1 MRETESSIEKR
12 NTHKNHLSKDE
23 NLHISFLCC
32 IFALEMTNQSLYDI
46 ILPLAIADVYTYNI
60 PEALL
65 PIAYRQSP
73 IIGCRVLVPLG
84 KKSIIGIIYRQ
95 HEGEL
100 PANVKVRDVLQII
113 DDTPIVTTE
122 QLKLWEWLSS
132 YYMCTLGE
140 VMAAALPSEII
151 DDNYSAATTQ
161 YIQLSP
167 AFLAKEAQ
175 EQLLGEL
182 KRAKKQEQLV
192 RDFLRLAQNY
202 QVERRALLD
211 QSGVSGA
218 ILRTLI
224 DKGIFLEEERP
235 ISRLRQ
241 YNGETQQPHP
251 LDSQQTKAIKEIRE
265 SWQEKNVTLLHGV
278 TSSGKTEVYIHLI
291 EEVLQQGKQVL
302 YLVPEIALTTQLTD
316 RLQAVFGDKLVV
328 YHSKFSNAERVEIY
342 NQVQCSST
350 EVQHSSK
357 LSSEEKTILN
367 YIEREALNHAE
378 QVETPKTRGRLIL
391 GARSAIFLPFSN
403 LGLIIVDEEHEPSYK
418 QQDPAPRYHARS
430 AAIMMAHWYGAKVL
444 LGTATPSIES
454 YYNALTG
461 KYGLVEMTERFQ
473 GLQLPQITLIDLQR
487 QYHRK
492 EMYGHFSDPL
502 VDRIR
507 EELAKGKQVIL
518 FQNRRGY
525 APFLQCPSCGE
536 VPKCPNCDVSMTY
549 HKANRTLVCH
559 CCGHSSSAQ
568 NHCPKC
574 KTEYRTQGFGT
585 ERLEEEIQGL
595 FPEARVLR
603 MDLDSTRKKDAYQTI
618 IDRFAKHEVDILI
631 GTQMVTKGLHFND
644 VSLVAVL
651 QADSLLNQP
660 DFRSYEHAFQM
671 LEQVSGR
678 AGRTGSQGEVMIQT
692 FNTKNPVF
700 EFLKT
705 HNYKGLYHQQIA
717 ERELFKYPPY
727 QRLIMLTLRHRDL
740 GRLEAAATL
749 LQQSLQQSFGE
760 RVSGVI
766 IPSVTK
772 VNNQWVRQIRLRVE
786 TTANIT
792 RAKALVKEHIAIV
805 QQHEK
810 CKGTII
816 LPDVDPM

>member
-1 MRETESSIEKR
+1 M
-12 NTHKNHLSKDE
+12 
-23 NLHISFLCC
+23 
-32 IFALEMTNQSLYDI
+32 LYDI
-46 ILPLAIADVYTYNI
+46 ILPLAISDVYTYNI
-60 PEALL
+60 PETIQY
-65 PIAYRQSP
+65 PQ
-73 IIGCRVLVPLG
+73 IGSRVLVPIG
-84 KKSIIGIIYRQ
+84 RKSIIGIIYRS

-100 PANVKVRDVLQII
+100 APNIKVRDII
-113 DDTPIVTTE
+113 QVIDEQPIVTSK
-122 QLKLWEWLSS
+122 QLQLWDWLAQ

-161 YIQLSP
+161 FIQLSP
-167 AFLAKEAQ
+167 AYLTPEAQ
-175 EQLLGEL
+175 EQLFKDLQ
-182 KRAKKQEQLV
+182 RAKKQEQLV

-202 QVERRALLD
+202 QVERRVLLE

-218 ILRTLI
+218 ILRILI
-224 DKGIFLEEERP
+224 DKGIFLEEQRL
-235 ISRLRQ
+235 ISRLQQ
-241 YNGETQQPHP
+241 YTGETQSPHT
-251 LDSQQTKAIKEIRE
+251 LDQQQSKALTAIQQT
-265 SWQEKNVTLLHGV
+265 WEKTPVTLLHGV

-291 EEVLQQGKQVL
+291 DQVLKQGKQVL

-316 RLQAVFGDKLVV
+316 RLRAVFGDQLVV
-328 YHSKFSNAERVEIY
+328 YHSRFSNAERVEIY
-342 NQVQCSST
+342 HACHGTQDIGRAEPYGTGDALWDGQRP
-350 EVQHSSK
+350 
-357 LSSEEKTILN
+357 IGG
-367 YIEREALNHAE
+367 EAKGK
-378 QVETPKTRGRLIL
+378 VIL
-391 GARSAIFLPFSN
+391 GARSAIFLPFKD

-461 KYGLVEMTERFQ
+461 KYGLVEMKERFQ
-473 GLQLPQITLIDLQR
+473 GLQLPQITMIDLQR

-492 EMYGHFSDPL
+492 EMYGHFADPL
-502 VDRIR
+502 VDKIR
-507 EELAKGKQVIL
+507 EELSKDKQVIL

-525 APFLQCPSCGE
+525 APVLQCTKCGE
-536 VPKCPNCDVSMTY
+536 APKCPNCDVTMTY
-549 HKANRTLVCH
+549 HKATNSLVCH
-559 CCGHSSSAQ
+559 YCGHSTRIP
-568 NHCPKC
+568 NTCPKC
-574 KTEYRTQGFGT
+574 GSEMRTQGFGT
-585 ERLEEEIQGL
+585 ERLEEEIKGL
-595 FPEARVLR
+595 FPDARVAR
-603 MDLDSTRKKDAYQTI
+603 MDLDSTRKKDSYQQI
-618 IDRFAKHEVDILI
+618 IDDFAAHRVDILI

-651 QADSLLNQP
+651 QADSLLNTP
-660 DFRSYEHAFQM
+660 DFRSYEQAFQM

-692 FNTKNPVF
+692 FNPKNPVF
-700 EFLKT
+700 EFLKA
-705 HNYKGLYHQQIA
+705 HDYEGLYSQQIA

-740 GRLEAAATL
+740 SRLEAAASL
-749 LQQSLQQSFGE
+749 LQQRLQQSFGE

-772 VNNQWVRQIRLRVE
+772 ISNQWVRQIRLRIE
-786 TTANIT
+786 TTANIAQ
-792 RAKALVKEHIAIV
+792 AKALLKEHIRWV

>member
-1 MRETESSIEKR
+1 M
-12 NTHKNHLSKDE
+12 L
-23 NLHISFLCC
+23 F
-32 IFALEMTNQSLYDI
+32 DI
-46 ILPLAIADVYTYNI
+46 ILPLAIADVYTYRVVDAR
-60 PEALL
+60 EASYGTAA
-65 PIAYRQSP
+65 PIGNGTAQAP
-73 IIGCRVLVPLG
+73 IGCRVLVPLG
-84 KKSIIGIIYRQ
+84 KKSIIGIIYRK

-100 PANVKVRDVLQII
+100 PESVKVRDILQIV
-113 DDTPIVTTE
+113 DDTPIVTAE

-161 YIQLSP
+161 YIQLAP
-167 AFLAKEAQ
+167 AYLAKEAQ
-175 EQLLGEL
+175 EQLLGAFQ
-182 KRAKKQEQLV
+182 RAKKQEQLV

-202 QVERRALLD
+202 QVERRVLLE

-224 DKGIFLEEERP
+224 DKGIFLEEEHP

-241 YNGETQQPHP
+241 YRGETQLPHN
-251 LDSQQTKAIKEIRE
+251 LDNQQSRAIAEIRK

-342 NQVQCSST
+342 HACHGTPDVGRAKAYGVMGKGEWTPSGLMDASLMGKGD
-350 EVQHSSK
+350 EAMR
-357 LSSEEKTILN
+357 
-367 YIEREALNHAE
+367 REAR
-378 QVETPKTRGRLIL
+378 VIL
-391 GARSAIFLPFSN
+391 GARSAIFLPFSE

-430 AAIMMAHWYGAKVL
+430 AAIMMASWYGAKVL

-454 YYNALTG
+454 YHNALSG

-473 GLQLPQITLIDLQR
+473 GLQLPHITLIDLQR

-492 EMYGHFSDPL
+492 EMYGHFADPL

-549 HKANRTLVCH
+549 HKANHTLVCH
-559 CCGHSSSAQ
+559 CCGHSTTAP

-574 KTEYRTQGFGT
+574 NTEYRTQGFGT
-585 ERLEEEIQGL
+585 ERLEEEIHGL
-595 FPEARVLR
+595 FPAARVLR

-618 IDRFAKHEVDILI
+618 IDQFAKHEVDILI

-660 DFRSYEHAFQM
+660 NFRSYEQAFQM

-692 FNTKNPVF
+692 FDPKNSLYQHLI
-700 EFLKT
+700 E
-705 HNYKGLYHQQIA
+705 HDYQGLYAEQIA
-717 ERELFKYPPY
+717 DRKAFGFPPY
-727 QRLIMLTLRHRDL
+727 HRMIMLTLKHRDMQ
-740 GRLEAAATL
+740 RLTTASDM
-749 LQQSLQQSFGE
+749 LQQRLQQVFGA
-760 RVSGVI
+760 RISGVI
-766 IPSVTK
+766 MPSIARTQ
-772 VNNQWVRQIRLRVE
+772 NMHVRQIRLTIE
-786 TTANIT
+786 ANANIA
-792 RAKALVKEHIAIV
+792 RAKEMVREQIKLVL
-805 QQHEK
+805 QHAT

-816 LPDVDPM
+816 QPDVDPM

>member
-1 MRETESSIEKR
+1 MGNE
-12 NTHKNHLSKDE
+12 
-23 NLHISFLCC
+23 
-32 IFALEMTNQSLYDI
+32 SLYDI
-46 ILPLAIADVYTYNI
+46 ILPLAIADVYTYRTPSI
-60 PEALL
+60 PLQGG
-65 PIAYRQSP
+65 RDV
-73 IIGCRVLVPLG
+73 IGCRVLVPLG
-84 KKSIIGIIYRQ
+84 KKSIIGIIYRK

-100 PANVKVRDVLQII
+100 PASVKVRDVLQIV
-113 DDTPIVTTE
+113 DETPIVTAE

-167 AFLAKEAQ
+167 AYLAKEAQ

-202 QVERRALLD
+202 QVERRVLLE
-211 QSGVSGA
+211 QSGMSGA

-241 YNGETQQPHP
+241 YIGETQMPHA
-251 LDSQQTKAIKEIRE
+251 LDSQQSRAIAEIRE
-265 SWQEKNVTLLHGV
+265 SWREKTVTLLHGV

-316 RLQAVFGDKLVV
+316 RLQAVFGDRLVV

-342 NQVQCSST
+342 NNIRTKNQEPRT
-350 EVQHSSK
+350 
-357 LSSEEKTILN
+357 KTGK
-367 YIEREALNHAE
+367 
-378 QVETPKTRGRLIL
+378 VIL
-391 GARSAIFLPFSN
+391 GARSAIFLPFNN

-430 AAIMMAHWYGAKVL
+430 AAIMMAQWYGAKVL

-454 YYNALTG
+454 YHNALSG

-473 GLQLPQITLIDLQR
+473 GLQLPQITMIDLQR

-492 EMYGHFSDPL
+492 EMYGHFADPL

-549 HKANRTLVCH
+549 HKANRTLICH
-559 CCGHSSSAQ
+559 CCGHSTSAP

-574 KTEYRTQGFGT
+574 KIEYRTQGFGT

-660 DFRSYEHAFQM
+660 DFRSYEQAFQM

-692 FNTKNPVF
+692 FDPKNS
-700 EFLKT
+700 LYQ
-705 HNYKGLYHQQIA
+705 HLIQHDYQGLYAEQIA
-717 ERELFKYPPY
+717 ERKAFGFPPY
-727 QRLIMLTLRHRDL
+727 HRMIMLTLKHRDM
-740 GRLEAAATL
+740 GRLEAASGL
-749 LQQSLQQSFGE
+749 LQQRLQQAFGT

-766 IPSVTK
+766 LPSIARTQ
-772 VNNQWVRQIRLRVE
+772 NMYVRQIRLTIEV
-786 TTANIT
+786 TANIA
-792 RAKALVKEHIAIV
+792 RAKEVVREQSRWV
-805 QQHEK
+805 QQQTQ
-810 CKGTII
+810 CKGVVI

>member
-1 MRETESSIEKR
+1 
-12 NTHKNHLSKDE
+12 
-23 NLHISFLCC
+23 
-32 IFALEMTNQSLYDI
+32 MTNQSLYDI

-60 PEALL
+60 PDTLL
-65 PIAYRQSP
+65 PIANCQSP
-73 IIGCRVLVPLG
+73 ITGRRVLVPLG
-84 KKSIIGIIYRQ
+84 KKSVIGIIYRR

-100 PANVKVRDVLQII
+100 APNIKVRDII
-113 DDTPIVTTE
+113 QVIDEQPIVTSK
-122 QLKLWEWLSS
+122 QFQLWEWLAQ

-167 AFLAKEAQ
+167 AYLAPEAQ
-175 EQLLGEL
+175 EQLFKEL
-182 KRAKKQEQLV
+182 QRAKKQEQLV

-202 QVERRALLD
+202 QVERRVLLE

-224 DKGIFLEEERP
+224 DKGVFLEEQRP
-235 ISRLRQ
+235 ISRLQQ
-241 YNGETQQPHP
+241 YTGEVQSPHTLDQQQSKA
-251 LDSQQTKAIKEIRE
+251 LTSIQQAWETTP
-265 SWQEKNVTLLHGV
+265 VTLLHGV

-291 EEVLQQGKQVL
+291 DQVLKQGKQVL

-316 RLQAVFGDKLVV
+316 RLRAVFGDQLVV
-328 YHSKFSNAERVEIY
+328 YHSRFSNAERVEIY
-342 NQVQCSST
+342 NQVKGDVAMRRRGE
-350 EVQHSSK
+350 EVK
-357 LSSEEKTILN
+357 GK
-367 YIEREALNHAE
+367 
-378 QVETPKTRGRLIL
+378 VIL
-391 GARSAIFLPFSN
+391 GARSAIFLPFN
-403 LGLIIVDEEHEPSYK
+403 DLGLIIVDEEHEPSYK

-461 KYGLVEMTERFQ
+461 KYGLVEMKERFQ
-473 GLQLPQITLIDLQR
+473 GLQLPQITMIDLQR

-492 EMYGHFSDPL
+492 EMYGHFADPL

-525 APFLQCPSCGE
+525 APVLQCTKCGE
-536 VPKCPNCDVSMTY
+536 APKCPNCDVTMTY
-549 HKANRTLVCH
+549 HKATNSLICH
-559 CCGHSSSAQ
+559 YCGHSTRIPSK
-568 NHCPKC
+568 CPKC
-574 KTEYRTQGFGT
+574 GGEMRTQGFGT
-585 ERLEEEIQGL
+585 ERLEEEIKGL
-595 FPEARVLR
+595 FPEARVAR
-603 MDLDSTRKKDAYQTI
+603 MDLDSTRKKDSYQQI
-618 IDRFAKHEVDILI
+618 IDDFAAHRVDILI

-651 QADSLLNQP
+651 QADSLLNMP
-660 DFRSYEHAFQM
+660 DFRSYEQAFQM

-692 FNTKNPVF
+692 FNPKNPVF
-700 EFLKT
+700 EYLKA
-705 HNYKGLYHQQIA
+705 HNYEGLYHQQIA

-740 GRLEAAATL
+740 ERLEAAATL
-749 LQQSLQQSFGE
+749 LQQRLQQSFGE

-772 VNNQWVRQIRLRVE
+772 ISNQWVRHIRLRVE
-786 TTANIT
+786 TTANIA
-792 RAKALVKEHIAIV
+792 RAKALLKEHIIFV
-805 QQHEK
+805 QQQEK

>member
-1 MRETESSIEKR
+1 
-12 NTHKNHLSKDE
+12 
-23 NLHISFLCC
+23 
-32 IFALEMTNQSLYDI
+32 MTNQSLYDI

-65 PIAYRQSP
+65 PIANSQSP
-73 IIGCRVLVPLG
+73 ITGCRVLVPLG
-84 KKSIIGIIYRQ
+84 KKSIIGIIYRK
-95 HEGEL
+95 HKGEL
-100 PANVKVRDVLQII
+100 PANVKVRDVLQIV
-113 DDTPIVTTE
+113 DDTPIVTAE

-167 AFLAKEAQ
+167 AYLAKEAQ

-202 QVERRALLD
+202 QVERRVLLE
-211 QSGVSGA
+211 QTGVSGA

-241 YNGETQQPHP
+241 YNGEIQQPHP
-251 LDSQQTKAIKEIRE
+251 LDSQQSRAIAEIQE
-265 SWQEKNVTLLHGV
+265 SWREKNVTLLHGV

-342 NQVQCSST
+342 N
-350 EVQHSSK
+350 EVK
-357 LSSEEKTILN
+357 GER
-367 YIEREALNHAE
+367 REA
-378 QVETPKTRGRLIL
+378 KGRVIL
-391 GARSAIFLPFSN
+391 GARSAIFLPFNN

-430 AAIMMAHWYGAKVL
+430 AAIMMAQWYSAKVL

-454 YYNALTG
+454 YHNALSG

-473 GLQLPQITLIDLQR
+473 GLQLPHITLIDLQR

-492 EMYGHFSDPL
+492 EMYGHFADPL
-502 VDRIR
+502 VYRIR

-559 CCGHSSSAQ
+559 CCGHSTSAP

-603 MDLDSTRKKDAYQTI
+603 MDLDSTRKKDAYQAI

-692 FNTKNPVF
+692 FDPKNS
-700 EFLKT
+700 LYQ
-705 HNYKGLYHQQIA
+705 HLIQHDYQGLYAEQIA
-717 ERELFKYPPY
+717 ERKAFGFPPY
-727 QRLIMLTLRHRDL
+727 HRMIMLTLKHRDMQ
-740 GRLEAAATL
+740 RLTASSDM
-749 LQQSLQQSFGE
+749 LQQRLQQAFGS
-760 RVSGVI
+760 RVSDVI
-766 IPSVTK
+766 LPSIARTQ
-772 VNNQWVRQIRLRVE
+772 NMYVRQIRLTIE
-786 TTANIT
+786 ATANIA
-792 RAKALVKEHIAIV
+792 RAKEMVREQIRWV
-805 QQHEK
+805 QEQTQ
-810 CKGTII
+810 CKGVIV

>member
-1 MRETESSIEKR
+1 M
-12 NTHKNHLSKDE
+12 
-23 NLHISFLCC
+23 HISFLFCT
-32 IFALEMTNQSLYDI
+32 FAFEMTNQSLYDI

-60 PEALL
+60 PDVLL
-65 PIAYRQSP
+65 PIANRQSP
-73 IIGCRVLVPLG
+73 TTGCRVLVPLG

-100 PANVKVRDVLQII
+100 PASVKVRDALQII
-113 DDTPIVTTE
+113 DETPIITAE

-167 AFLAKEAQ
+167 AYLAKEAQ
-175 EQLLGEL
+175 EQLFGEL

-192 RDFLRLAQNY
+192 RVFLRLAQNY
-202 QVERRALLD
+202 QVERRLLLE
-211 QSGVSGA
+211 QTGVSGA

-224 DKGIFLEEERP
+224 DKGIFIEEERP

-241 YNGETQQPHP
+241 YNGETQQSHS
-251 LDSQQTKAIKEIRE
+251 LDSQQSRAIAEIRE
-265 SWQEKNVTLLHGV
+265 SWQRKNVTLLHGV

-316 RLQAVFGDKLVV
+316 RLQAVFGDQLVV

-342 NQVQCSST
+342 N
-350 EVQHSSK
+350 EVK
-357 LSSEEKTILN
+357 GER
-367 YIEREALNHAE
+367 REA
-378 QVETPKTRGRLIL
+378 KGRVIL

-454 YYNALTG
+454 YHNALSG

-473 GLQLPQITLIDLQR
+473 GLQLPQITMIDLQH

-507 EELAKGKQVIL
+507 KELAKGKQVIL

-559 CCGHSSSAQ
+559 CCGHSTSAP

-595 FPEARVLR
+595 FPKARVLR

-692 FNTKNPVF
+692 FDPKN
-700 EFLKT
+700 
-705 HNYKGLYHQQIA
+705 NLYQHLIHHDYQALYNEQIA
-717 ERELFKYPPY
+717 ERKAFGFPPY
-727 QRLIMLTLRHRDL
+727 HRMIMLTLKHRDI
-740 GRLEAAATL
+740 GRLDSASSM
-749 LQQSLQQSFGE
+749 LQQRLQQVFGT

-766 IPSVTK
+766 VPSVARTQ
-772 VNNQWVRQIRLRVE
+772 NMYVRQIRLTIE
-786 TTANIT
+786 ATANIS
-792 RAKALVKEHIAIV
+792 RAKEMLREQICFV
-805 QQHEK
+805 QQQNQ
-810 CKGTII
+810 CKGTIV

>member
-1 MRETESSIEKR
+1 
-12 NTHKNHLSKDE
+12 
-23 NLHISFLCC
+23 
-32 IFALEMTNQSLYDI
+32 MTNQSLYDI

-60 PEALL
+60 PDALWS
-65 PIAYRQSP
+65 IANRQSP
-73 IIGCRVLVPLG
+73 TTGCRVLVPLG
-84 KKSIIGIIYRQ
+84 KKSIIGIIYRK

-122 QLKLWEWLSS
+122 QLKLWDWLSS

-167 AFLAKEAQ
+167 AYLAKEAQ

-202 QVERRALLD
+202 LVERRALLE

-218 ILRTLI
+218 ILRILI
-224 DKGIFLEEERP
+224 DKSVFLEEEQP

-241 YNGETQQPHP
+241 YTGETRQPHS
-251 LDSQQTKAIKEIRE
+251 LDSQQSRAIAEIRE
-265 SWQEKNVTLLHGV
+265 SWREKNVTLLHGV

-342 NQVQCSST
+342 H
-350 EVQHSSK
+350 EVRG
-357 LSSEEKTILN
+357 ER
-367 YIEREALNHAE
+367 REATGK
-378 QVETPKTRGRLIL
+378 VIL
-391 GARSAIFLPFSN
+391 GARSAIFLPFSD

-454 YYNALTG
+454 YHNALSG

-492 EMYGHFSDPL
+492 EMYGHFADPL
-502 VDRIR
+502 VYRIR

-525 APFLQCPSCGE
+525 APFLQCPNCGE

-559 CCGHSSSAQ
+559 CCGHSTSAP

-574 KTEYRTQGFGT
+574 KTEYRTHGFGT
-585 ERLEEEIQGL
+585 ERLEEEIHGL

-651 QADSLLNQP
+651 QTDSLLNQP

-692 FNTKNPVF
+692 FDPKNS
-700 EFLKT
+700 LYQ
-705 HNYKGLYHQQIA
+705 HLIQHDYQGLYTEQIA
-717 ERELFKYPPY
+717 ERKAFGFPPY
-727 QRLIMLTLRHRDL
+727 HRMIMLTLKHRDMQ
-740 GRLEAAATL
+740 RLTAASDL
-749 LQQSLQQSFGE
+749 LQLRLQQVFGS

-766 IPSVTK
+766 LPSIARTQ
-772 VNNQWVRQIRLRVE
+772 NMHVRQIRLTIE
-786 TTANIT
+786 ATANIA
-792 RAKALVKEHIAIV
+792 RAKDMVREQISFV
-805 QQHEK
+805 QRQST

>member
-1 MRETESSIEKR
+1 
-12 NTHKNHLSKDE
+12 
-23 NLHISFLCC
+23 
-32 IFALEMTNQSLYDI
+32 MTNQSLYDI

-65 PIAYRQSP
+65 PIAYRLSP
-73 IIGCRVLVPLG
+73 ITGCRVLVPLG
-84 KKSIIGIIYRQ
+84 KKSIIGIIYRK

-100 PANVKVRDVLQII
+100 PASVKVRDVLQII
-113 DDTPIVTTE
+113 DDTPIVTAE

-167 AFLAKEAQ
+167 AYLVKEAQ
-175 EQLLGEL
+175 EQLFKDLQ
-182 KRAKKQEQLV
+182 RAKKQEQLV

-202 QVERRALLD
+202 QVERRMLLE

-241 YNGETQQPHP
+241 YTGETQKPHT
-251 LDSQQTKAIKEIRE
+251 LDSQQSRAIEEIRK

-342 NQVQCSST
+342 H
-350 EVQHSSK
+350 EVK
-357 LSSEEKTILN
+357 GDEAMR
-367 YIEREALNHAE
+367 REAR
-378 QVETPKTRGRLIL
+378 VIL
-391 GARSAIFLPFSN
+391 GARSAIFLPFNN

-430 AAIMMAHWYGAKVL
+430 AAIMMAYWYGAKVL

-454 YYNALTG
+454 YHNALSG
-461 KYGLVEMTERFQ
+461 KYGLVEMKERFQ
-473 GLQLPQITLIDLQR
+473 GLQLPQITMIDLQR

-492 EMYGHFSDPL
+492 EMYGHFADPL
-502 VDRIR
+502 VDKIR

-525 APFLQCPSCGE
+525 APVLQCTKCGE
-536 VPKCPNCDVSMTY
+536 APKCPNCDVTMTY
-549 HKANRTLVCH
+549 HKATNSLVCH
-559 CCGHSSSAQ
+559 YCGHSTRIPSK
-568 NHCPKC
+568 CPKC
-574 KTEYRTQGFGT
+574 GGEMRTQGFGT

-595 FPEARVLR
+595 FPEARVAR

-618 IDRFAKHEVDILI
+618 IDQFANHEVDILI

-651 QADSLLNQP
+651 QADSLLNTP
-660 DFRSYEHAFQM
+660 DFRSYEQAFQM

-692 FNTKNPVF
+692 FNPKNPVF

-705 HNYKGLYHQQIA
+705 HDYEGLYSQQIA

-740 GRLEAAATL
+740 GRLEAAASL
-749 LQQSLQQSFGE
+749 LQQRLQQSFGE

-772 VNNQWVRQIRLRVE
+772 VSNQWVRQIRLRIE
-786 TTANIT
+786 TTANIA
-792 RAKALVKEHIAIV
+792 RAKALLKEQILFV
-805 QQHEK
+805 QQQEK

>member
-1 MRETESSIEKR
+1 M
-12 NTHKNHLSKDE
+12 KDE
-23 NLHISFLCC
+23 NTRKIVFLKTKTC
-32 IFALEMTNQSLYDI
+32 ICVFFVVPLQQMTNQSLYDI
-46 ILPLAIADVYTYNI
+46 ILPLAIADVYTYRTPSI
-60 PEALL
+60 PLQGG
-65 PIAYRQSP
+65 RDV
-73 IIGCRVLVPLG
+73 IGCRVLVPLG
-84 KKSIIGIIYRQ
+84 KKSVIGIIYRK

-100 PANVKVRDVLQII
+100 PANVKVRDVLQIV
-113 DDTPIVTTE
+113 DETPIVTAE
-122 QLKLWEWLSS
+122 QIKLWEWLSS

-161 YIQLSP
+161 YIQLAP
-167 AFLAKEAQ
+167 AYLAKEAQ
-175 EQLLGEL
+175 EQLFGEL

-202 QVERRALLD
+202 QVERRLLLE
-211 QSGVSGA
+211 QAGVSGA

-241 YNGETQQPHP
+241 YKGETQKPHT
-251 LDSQQTKAIKEIRE
+251 LDSQQSRAIEEIRK

-316 RLQAVFGDKLVV
+316 RLQAVFGDRLVV

-342 NQVQCSST
+342 H
-350 EVQHSSK
+350 EVK
-357 LSSEEKTILN
+357 GDEAMR
-367 YIEREALNHAE
+367 REAR
-378 QVETPKTRGRLIL
+378 VIL
-391 GARSAIFLPFSN
+391 GARSAIFLPFSE

-430 AAIMMAHWYGAKVL
+430 AAIMMAQWYGAKVL

-454 YYNALTG
+454 YHNALSG

-473 GLQLPQITLIDLQR
+473 GLQLPKITMIDLQR

-492 EMYGHFSDPL
+492 EMYGHFADPL

-559 CCGHSSSAQ
+559 CCGHSSSAPS
-568 NHCPKC
+568 HCPKC

-692 FNTKNPVF
+692 FDPKNS
-700 EFLKT
+700 LYQ
-705 HNYKGLYHQQIA
+705 HLIAHDYQGLYSEQIA
-717 ERELFKYPPY
+717 ERKAFGFPPY
-727 QRLIMLTLRHRDL
+727 HRMIMLTLKHRDMQ
-740 GRLEAAATL
+740 RLTVASSM
-749 LQQSLQQSFGE
+749 LQQRLQQVFGS

-766 IPSVTK
+766 LPSVARTQ
-772 VNNQWVRQIRLRVE
+772 NMYVRQIRLTIE
-786 TTANIT
+786 ANANIV
-792 RAKALVKEHIAIV
+792 RAKELVREHIGFV
-805 QQHEK
+805 QQQSG

>member
-1 MRETESSIEKR
+1 
-12 NTHKNHLSKDE
+12 
-23 NLHISFLCC
+23 
-32 IFALEMTNQSLYDI
+32 MTNNRLVDI
-46 ILPLAIADVYTYNI
+46 ILPLAISDVYTYRVSDI
-60 PEALL
+60 G
-65 PIAYRQSP
+65 YRVSGNGDR
-73 IIGCRVLVPLG
+73 ISENGYRVSDAMLIGCRVLVPLG
-84 KKSIIGIIYRQ
+84 KKSIIGIIYRE

-100 PANVKVRDVLQII
+100 PANVKVRDIEQVV
-113 DDTPIVTTE
+113 DKTPIVTAE
-122 QLKLWEWLSS
+122 QLKLWEWLSN

-161 YIQLSP
+161 YIQLAP
-167 AFLAKEAQ
+167 AYLAKEAQ
-175 EQLLGEL
+175 EQLLGAFQ
-182 KRAKKQEQLV
+182 RAKKQEQLV

-202 QVERRALLD
+202 QVERRVLLE

-241 YNGETQQPHP
+241 YRGETQLPHN
-251 LDSQQTKAIKEIRE
+251 LDNQQSRAIAEIRK

-291 EEVLQQGKQVL
+291 EEVLKQGKQVL

-342 NQVQCSST
+342 HACHGTPDIGRAEPYGTAKGLWDGQRPIGD
-350 EVQHSSK
+350 EAMR
-357 LSSEEKTILN
+357 
-367 YIEREALNHAE
+367 REAR
-378 QVETPKTRGRLIL
+378 VIL
-391 GARSAIFLPFSN
+391 GARSAIFLPFNN

-430 AAIMMAHWYGAKVL
+430 AAIMMAQWYGAKVL

-454 YYNALTG
+454 YHNALNG

-473 GLQLPQITLIDLQR
+473 GLQLPHITMIDLQR

-492 EMYGHFSDPL
+492 EMYGHFADPL

-549 HKANRTLVCH
+549 HKANHTLVCH
-559 CCGHSSSAQ
+559 CCGHSATAP

-574 KTEYRTQGFGT
+574 ETEYRAQGFGT

-595 FPEARVLR
+595 FPAARVLR

-618 IDRFAKHEVDILI
+618 IDQFAKHEVDILI

-660 DFRSYEHAFQM
+660 NFRSYEQAFQM

-692 FNTKNPVF
+692 FDPKNSLYQHLI
-700 EFLKT
+700 E
-705 HNYKGLYHQQIA
+705 HDYQGLYAEQIA
-717 ERELFKYPPY
+717 ERKAFGFPPY
-727 QRLIMLTLRHRDL
+727 HRMIMLTLKHRDMQ
-740 GRLEAAATL
+740 RLTTASDM
-749 LQQSLQQSFGE
+749 LQQRLQQVFGA
-760 RVSGVI
+760 RISGVI
-766 IPSVTK
+766 MPSIARTQ
-772 VNNQWVRQIRLRVE
+772 NMHVRQIRLTIE
-786 TTANIT
+786 ANANIA
-792 RAKALVKEHIAIV
+792 RAKEMVREQIKLVL
-805 QQHEK
+805 QHAT

-816 LPDVDPM
+816 QPDVDPM

>member
-1 MRETESSIEKR
+1 M
-12 NTHKNHLSKDE
+12 
-23 NLHISFLCC
+23 HISFLCC

-65 PIAYRQSP
+65 PIANRQSP
-73 IIGCRVLVPLG
+73 ITGCRVLVPLG
-84 KKSIIGIIYRQ
+84 KKSIIGIIYRK

-100 PANVKVRDVLQII
+100 PANVKVRDVLQVV
-113 DDTPIVTTE
+113 DETPIITAE

-167 AFLAKEAQ
+167 AYLAKEAQ
-175 EQLLGEL
+175 KQLLGEL

-192 RDFLRLAQNY
+192 RDFLRLALNY
-202 QVERRALLD
+202 QVERRILLE

-241 YNGETQQPHP
+241 YTGETQMPHS
-251 LDSQQTKAIKEIRE
+251 LDSQQSRAIAEIRE

-291 EEVLQQGKQVL
+291 EEVLNQGKQVL

-342 NQVQCSST
+342 HEVRQASPKSSPKGKDFNF
-350 EVQHSSK
+350 E
-357 LSSEEKTILN
+357 
-367 YIEREALNHAE
+367 
-378 QVETPKTRGRLIL
+378 ETPPSFQGGDGGRLIL
-391 GARSAIFLPFSN
+391 GARSAIFLPFSD

-430 AAIMMAHWYGAKVL
+430 AAIMMAQWYGAKVL

-454 YYNALTG
+454 YHNALNG

-473 GLQLPQITLIDLQR
+473 GLQLPQITMIDLQR

-492 EMYGHFSDPL
+492 EMYGHFADPL

-559 CCGHSSSAQ
+559 CCGHSTTSPS
-568 NHCPKC
+568 HCPKC

-692 FNTKNPVF
+692 FDPKNS
-700 EFLKT
+700 LYQ
-705 HNYKGLYHQQIA
+705 HLIQHDYQGLYAEQIA
-717 ERELFKYPPY
+717 ERKAFGFPPFH
-727 QRLIMLTLRHRDL
+727 RMIMLTLKHRDVD
-740 GRLEAAATL
+740 RLEAASRL
-749 LQQSLQQSFGE
+749 LQQRLQQAFGT

-766 IPSVTK
+766 LPSIARTQ
-772 VNNQWVRQIRLRVE
+772 NMYVRQIRLTIE
-786 TTANIT
+786 ASANIA
-792 RAKALVKEHIAIV
+792 RAKELVCEQIMFV
-805 QQHEK
+805 QQQTT

>member
-1 MRETESSIEKR
+1 
-12 NTHKNHLSKDE
+12 
-23 NLHISFLCC
+23 
-32 IFALEMTNQSLYDI
+32 MTNHSLYDI

-65 PIAYRQSP
+65 PIANSQSP
-73 IIGCRVLVPLG
+73 RTGRRVLVPLG
-84 KKSIIGIIYRQ
+84 KKSIIGIIYRK

-100 PANVKVRDVLQII
+100 PASVKVRDALQIV
-113 DDTPIVTTE
+113 DETPIITAE

-167 AFLAKEAQ
+167 AYLAKEAQ

-202 QVERRALLD
+202 QVERRVLLE

-241 YNGETQQPHP
+241 YTGEILMPHS
-251 LDSQQTKAIKEIRE
+251 LDSQQSRAIAAIRE

-291 EEVLQQGKQVL
+291 EETLNQGKQVL

-342 NQVQCSST
+342 NEVRQASPKSSPKGKDFNF
-350 EVQHSSK
+350 E
-357 LSSEEKTILN
+357 
-367 YIEREALNHAE
+367 
-378 QVETPKTRGRLIL
+378 ETPPSFQGGDGGRLIL
-391 GARSAIFLPFSN
+391 GARSAIFLPFSD

-430 AAIMMAHWYGAKVL
+430 AAIMMAQWYGAKVL

-454 YYNALTG
+454 YHNALSG

-473 GLQLPQITLIDLQR
+473 GLRLPQITMIDLQR

-492 EMYGHFSDPL
+492 EMYGHFADPL
-502 VDRIR
+502 VYRIR

-559 CCGHSSSAQ
+559 CCGHSTSAP

-692 FNTKNPVF
+692 FDPKNS
-700 EFLKT
+700 LYQ
-705 HNYKGLYHQQIA
+705 HLIQHDYQGLYAEQIA
-717 ERELFKYPPY
+717 ERKAFGFPPFH
-727 QRLIMLTLRHRDL
+727 RMIMLTLKHRDI
-740 GRLEAAATL
+740 GRLDTASSL
-749 LQQSLQQSFGE
+749 LQQRLQQAFGT

-766 IPSVTK
+766 LPSIARTQ
-772 VNNQWVRQIRLRVE
+772 NMYVRQIRLTIE
-786 TTANIT
+786 ASANIA
-792 RAKALVKEHIAIV
+792 RAKELVCEQIMFV
-805 QQHEK
+805 QQQTT

>member
-1 MRETESSIEKR
+1 
-12 NTHKNHLSKDE
+12 
-23 NLHISFLCC
+23 
-32 IFALEMTNQSLYDI
+32 MTDQSLYDI
-46 ILPLAIADVYTYNI
+46 ILPLAIADVYTYRVGDARGASYGTAAPI
-60 PEALL
+60 GDGRVQAL
-65 PIAYRQSP
+65 
-73 IIGCRVLVPLG
+73 IGCRVLVPLG
-84 KKSIIGIIYRQ
+84 KKSVIGIIYRK

-100 PANVKVRDVLQII
+100 PANVKLRDVLQIV
-113 DDTPIVTTE
+113 DETPIVTAE
-122 QLKLWEWLSS
+122 QIKLWGWLSS

-161 YIQLSP
+161 YIQLAP
-167 AFLAKEAQ
+167 AYLAKEAQ
-175 EQLLGEL
+175 EPLLGEL

-202 QVERRALLD
+202 QVERRLLLE
-211 QSGVSGA
+211 QTGVSGA

-241 YNGETQQPHP
+241 YKGETQKPHT
-251 LDSQQTKAIKEIRE
+251 LDSQQSRAIEEIRK

-342 NQVQCSST
+342 
-350 EVQHSSK
+350 
-357 LSSEEKTILN
+357 
-367 YIEREALNHAE
+367 HACHG
-378 QVETPKTRGRLIL
+378 TLDIGRAEPYGVMGKGRVIL
-391 GARSAIFLPFSN
+391 GARSAIFLPFSE

-430 AAIMMAHWYGAKVL
+430 AAIMMAQWYGAKVL

-454 YYNALTG
+454 YHNALSG

-473 GLQLPQITLIDLQR
+473 GLQLPHITLIDLQR

-492 EMYGHFSDPL
+492 EMYGHFADPL

-549 HKANRTLVCH
+549 HKANRTVVCH
-559 CCGHSSSAQ
+559 CCGHSTTAPS
-568 NHCPKC
+568 HCPKC
-574 KTEYRTQGFGT
+574 QTEYRTHGFGT

-692 FNTKNPVF
+692 FDPKNS
-700 EFLKT
+700 LYQ
-705 HNYKGLYHQQIA
+705 HLIAHDYQGLYSEQIA
-717 ERELFKYPPY
+717 ERKAFGFPPY
-727 QRLIMLTLRHRDL
+727 HRMIMLTLKHRDIQ
-740 GRLEAAATL
+740 RLTAASSM
-749 LQQSLQQSFGE
+749 LQQRLQQGFGS

-766 IPSVTK
+766 LPSVARTQ
-772 VNNQWVRQIRLRVE
+772 NMYVRQIRLTIE
-786 TTANIT
+786 ANANIV
-792 RAKALVKEHIAIV
+792 RAKELVREHIGFV
-805 QQHEK
+805 QQQSA

>member
-1 MRETESSIEKR
+1 M
-12 NTHKNHLSKDE
+12 
-23 NLHISFLCC
+23 
-32 IFALEMTNQSLYDI
+32 NQSLYDI

-60 PEALL
+60 PSEGCRLL
-65 PIAYRQSP
+65 DASLSDARQASYGTAAP
-73 IIGCRVLVPLG
+73 IGCRVLVPLG
-84 KKSIIGIIYRQ
+84 KKSVIGIIYRR

-100 PANVKVRDVLQII
+100 APNIKVRDII
-113 DDTPIVTTE
+113 QVIDEQPIVTAK
-122 QLKLWEWLSS
+122 QLQLWEWLAE
-132 YYMCTLGE
+132 YYMCTMGE

-151 DDNYSAATTQ
+151 DDNYTAATTQ

-167 AFLAKEAQ
+167 AYLAKEAQ
-175 EQLLGEL
+175 EQLLKEL
-182 KRAKKQEQLV
+182 QRAKKQEQLV
-192 RDFLRLAQNY
+192 RDFLRLAQHY
-202 QVERRALLD
+202 QVERRVLLE

-224 DKGIFLEEERP
+224 DKGVFLEELRP
-235 ISRLRQ
+235 VSRLHQ
-241 YNGETQQPHP
+241 YTGETQKPHT
-251 LDSQQTKAIKEIRE
+251 LDQQQSRALAAIQQA
-265 SWQEKNVTLLHGV
+265 WEKTPVALLHGV

-291 EEVLQQGKQVL
+291 DQALKQGKQVL

-316 RLQAVFGDKLVV
+316 RLRAVFGDKLVV
-328 YHSKFSNAERVEIY
+328 YHSRFSNAERVEIY
-342 NQVQCSST
+342 N
-350 EVQHSSK
+350 EVK
-357 LSSEEKTILN
+357 D
-367 YIEREALNHAE
+367 ERLE
-378 QVETPKTRGRLIL
+378 VKGKVIL
-391 GARSAIFLPFSN
+391 GARSAVFLPFN
-403 LGLIIVDEEHEPSYK
+403 DLGLIIVDEEHEPSYK

-461 KYGLVEMTERFQ
+461 KYGLVEMKERYK
-473 GLQLPQITLIDLQR
+473 GLQLPEITMIDLQR

-492 EMYGHFSDPL
+492 EMYGHFADPL

-507 EELAKGKQVIL
+507 EELGKGKQVIL

-525 APFLQCPSCGE
+525 APVLQCTKCGE
-536 VPKCPNCDVSMTY
+536 APKCPNCDVTMTY
-549 HKANRTLVCH
+549 HKAHNTLNCH
-559 CCGHSSSAQ
+559 YCGHHSSIITHSSSLT
-568 NHCPKC
+568 CPKC
-574 KTEYRTQGFGT
+574 GGEMRTQGFGT
-585 ERLEEEIQGL
+585 ERLEEEIKGL
-595 FPEARVLR
+595 FPDARVAR
-603 MDLDSTRKKDAYQTI
+603 MDLDSTRKKDSYQQI
-618 IDRFAKHEVDILI
+618 IDDFAAHRVDILI

-651 QADSLLNQP
+651 QADSLLNMP
-660 DFRSYEHAFQM
+660 DFRSYEQAFQM

-692 FNTKNPVF
+692 FNPKNPVF
-700 EFLKT
+700 GYLQAHDYE
-705 HNYKGLYHQQIA
+705 GLYKQQIA
-717 ERELFKYPPY
+717 EREVFKYPPH

-749 LQQSLQQSFGE
+749 LQQRLQQSFGE

-772 VNNQWVRQIRLRVE
+772 VSNQWVCQIRLRIE
-786 TTANIT
+786 TSANIA
-792 RAKALVKEHIAIV
+792 RAKALLKEHIIFV
-805 QQHEK
+805 QQQEK

>member
-1 MRETESSIEKR
+1 M
-12 NTHKNHLSKDE
+12 L
-23 NLHISFLCC
+23 F
-32 IFALEMTNQSLYDI
+32 DI
-46 ILPLAIADVYTYNI
+46 ILPLAIADVYTYRVSDT
-60 PEALL
+60 ALRAPQQSTDCSGTPL
-65 PIAYRQSP
+65 RDGVPPIEYETATP
-73 IIGCRVLVPLG
+73 IGCRVLVPLG
-84 KKSIIGIIYRQ
+84 KKSIIGIIYRK

-113 DDTPIVTTE
+113 DDTPIVTAE

-167 AFLAKEAQ
+167 AYLAKETQ

-202 QVERRALLD
+202 QVERRALLE

-241 YNGETQQPHP
+241 YTGETQKPHT
-251 LDSQQTKAIKEIRE
+251 LDSQQSRAIAEIRE

-291 EEVLQQGKQVL
+291 EEVLQLGKQVL

-342 NQVQCSST
+342 H
-350 EVQHSSK
+350 EVK
-357 LSSEEKTILN
+357 GDEAMR
-367 YIEREALNHAE
+367 REAR
-378 QVETPKTRGRLIL
+378 VIL
-391 GARSAIFLPFSN
+391 GARSAIFLPFSE

-430 AAIMMAHWYGAKVL
+430 AAIMMAGWYGAKVL

-454 YYNALTG
+454 YHNALSG

-473 GLQLPQITLIDLQR
+473 GLQLPQITMIDLQR

-492 EMYGHFSDPL
+492 EMYGHFADPL
-502 VDRIR
+502 VYRIR

-559 CCGHSSSAQ
+559 CCGHSTSAP

-651 QADSLLNQP
+651 QADSLLNTP
-660 DFRSYEHAFQM
+660 DFRSYEQAFQM

-692 FNTKNPVF
+692 FDPKNS
-700 EFLKT
+700 LYQ
-705 HNYKGLYHQQIA
+705 HLIQHDYQGLYAEQIA
-717 ERELFKYPPY
+717 ERKAFGFPPY
-727 QRLIMLTLRHRDL
+727 HRMIMLTLKHRDMQ
-740 GRLEAAATL
+740 RLTAASDV
-749 LQQSLQQSFGE
+749 LQQRLQQAFGT

-766 IPSVTK
+766 VPSVARTQ
-772 VNNQWVRQIRLRVE
+772 NMYVRQIRLTIE
-786 TTANIT
+786 ANANIA
-792 RAKALVKEHIAIV
+792 RAKEMVREQIRWV
-805 QQHEK
+805 QQQTQ
-810 CKGTII
+810 CRGVVI
-816 LPDVDPM
+816 LPDVDPI

>member
-1 MRETESSIEKR
+1 
-12 NTHKNHLSKDE
+12 
-23 NLHISFLCC
+23 
-32 IFALEMTNQSLYDI
+32 MTNQSLYDI
-46 ILPLAIADVYTYNI
+46 ILPLAIADVYTYRVVDAR
-60 PEALL
+60 EASYGTAAPNGDGKAQAL
-65 PIAYRQSP
+65 
-73 IIGCRVLVPLG
+73 IGCRVLVPLG
-84 KKSIIGIIYRQ
+84 NKSIIGIIYRK

-100 PANVKVRDVLQII
+100 PANVKVRDVLQIV
-113 DDTPIVTTE
+113 DETPIVTAE
-122 QLKLWEWLSS
+122 QIKLWEWLSS

-161 YIQLSP
+161 YIQLAP
-167 AFLAKEAQ
+167 AYLAKEAQ

-202 QVERRALLD
+202 QVERRLLLE
-211 QSGVSGA
+211 QAGVSGA

-241 YNGETQQPHP
+241 YKGETQKPHT
-251 LDSQQTKAIKEIRE
+251 LDSQQSRAIEEIRK

-342 NQVQCSST
+342 H
-350 EVQHSSK
+350 EVK
-357 LSSEEKTILN
+357 GDEAMR
-367 YIEREALNHAE
+367 REAR
-378 QVETPKTRGRLIL
+378 VIL
-391 GARSAIFLPFSN
+391 GARSAIFLPFNN

-430 AAIMMAHWYGAKVL
+430 AAIMMAYWYGAKVL

-454 YYNALTG
+454 YHNALSG
-461 KYGLVEMTERFQ
+461 KYGLVEMKERFQ
-473 GLQLPQITLIDLQR
+473 GLQLPQITMIDLQR

-492 EMYGHFSDPL
+492 EMYGHFADPL
-502 VDRIR
+502 VDKIR

-525 APFLQCPSCGE
+525 APVLQCTKCGE
-536 VPKCPNCDVSMTY
+536 APKCPNCDVTMTY
-549 HKANRTLVCH
+549 HKATNSLVCH
-559 CCGHSSSAQ
+559 YCGHSTRIPSK
-568 NHCPKC
+568 CPKC
-574 KTEYRTQGFGT
+574 GGEMRTQGFGT

-595 FPEARVLR
+595 FPEARVAR
-603 MDLDSTRKKDAYQTI
+603 MDLDSTRKKDAYQII
-618 IDRFAKHEVDILI
+618 IDRFANHEVDILI

-651 QADSLLNQP
+651 QADSLLNTP
-660 DFRSYEHAFQM
+660 DFRSYEQAFQM

-692 FNTKNPVF
+692 FNPKNPVF

-705 HNYKGLYHQQIA
+705 HDYEGLYSQQIA

-740 GRLEAAATL
+740 GRLEAAASL
-749 LQQSLQQSFGE
+749 LQQRLQQSFGE

-772 VNNQWVRQIRLRVE
+772 VSNQWVRQIRLRIE
-786 TTANIT
+786 TTANIA
-792 RAKALVKEHIAIV
+792 RAKALLKEQILFV
-805 QQHEK
+805 QQQEK

>member
-1 MRETESSIEKR
+1 M
-12 NTHKNHLSKDE
+12 
-23 NLHISFLCC
+23 
-32 IFALEMTNQSLYDI
+32 LYDI
-46 ILPLAIADVYTYNI
+46 ILPLAISDVYTYNI
-60 PEALL
+60 PETIQY
-65 PIAYRQSP
+65 PQ
-73 IIGCRVLVPLG
+73 IGSRVLVPIG
-84 KKSIIGIIYRQ
+84 RKSIIGIIYRR

-100 PANVKVRDVLQII
+100 APNIKVRDII
-113 DDTPIVTTE
+113 QVIDEQPIVTAK
-122 QLKLWEWLSS
+122 QLQLWDWLAQ

-167 AFLAKEAQ
+167 AYLAPEAQ
-175 EQLLGEL
+175 EQLLKDL
-182 KRAKKQEQLV
+182 QRAKKQEQLV

-202 QVERRALLD
+202 QVERRILLE

-218 ILRTLI
+218 ILRILI
-224 DKGIFLEEERP
+224 DKGVFLEEQRP
-235 ISRLRQ
+235 ISRLQQ
-241 YNGETQQPHP
+241 YTGETQSPHT
-251 LDSQQTKAIKEIRE
+251 LDQQQSHALSAIQQA
-265 SWQEKNVTLLHGV
+265 WEKTPVTLLHGV

-291 EEVLQQGKQVL
+291 DQVLKQGKQVL

-316 RLQAVFGDKLVV
+316 RLRAVFGDQLVV
-328 YHSKFSNAERVEIY
+328 YHSRFSNAERVEIY
-342 NQVQCSST
+342 NRVKGD
-350 EVQHSSK
+350 EAMRRRG
-357 LSSEEKTILN
+357 EEAKGM
-367 YIEREALNHAE
+367 
-378 QVETPKTRGRLIL
+378 VIL
-391 GARSAIFLPFSN
+391 GARSAIFLPFN
-403 LGLIIVDEEHEPSYK
+403 DLGLIIVDEEHEPSYK

-430 AAIMMAHWYGAKVL
+430 AAIIMAHWYEAKVL

-461 KYGLVEMTERFQ
+461 KYGLVEMKERFQ
-473 GLQLPQITLIDLQR
+473 GLQLPQITMVDLQR

-492 EMYGHFSDPL
+492 EMYGHFADPL

-507 EELAKGKQVIL
+507 EELSKGKQVIL

-525 APFLQCPSCGE
+525 APVLQCTQCGE
-536 VPKCPNCDVSMTY
+536 APKCPNCDVTMTY
-549 HKANRTLVCH
+549 HKAHNTLNCH
-559 CCGHSSSAQ
+559 YCGHHSSLITHSSSLT
-568 NHCPKC
+568 CPKC
-574 KTEYRTQGFGT
+574 GGEMRTQGFGT
-585 ERLEEEIQGL
+585 ERLEEEIKGL
-595 FPEARVLR
+595 FPEARVAR
-603 MDLDSTRKKDAYQTI
+603 MDLDSTRKKDSYQQI
-618 IDRFAKHEVDILI
+618 IDDFAAHRVDILI

-651 QADSLLNQP
+651 QADSLLNTP
-660 DFRSYEHAFQM
+660 DFRSYEQAFQM

-692 FNTKNPVF
+692 FNPKNPVF
-700 EFLKT
+700 EFLKA
-705 HNYKGLYHQQIA
+705 HNYEGLYHQQIA

-740 GRLEAAATL
+740 GRLDAAATL
-749 LQQSLQQSFGE
+749 LQQRLQQSFGE

-772 VNNQWVRQIRLRVE
+772 ISNQWVRQIRLRVE
-786 TTANIT
+786 TTANIA
-792 RAKALVKEHIAIV
+792 RAKVLLKEHIVFV
-805 QQHEK
+805 QQQEK

>member
-1 MRETESSIEKR
+1 M
-12 NTHKNHLSKDE
+12 
-23 NLHISFLCC
+23 
-32 IFALEMTNQSLYDI
+32 LYDI
-46 ILPLAIADVYTYNI
+46 ILPLAISDVYTYNI
-60 PEALL
+60 PETIQY
-65 PIAYRQSP
+65 PQ
-73 IIGCRVLVPLG
+73 IGSRVLVPIG
-84 KKSIIGIIYRQ
+84 RKSIIGIIYRR

-100 PANVKVRDVLQII
+100 APNIKVRDII
-113 DDTPIVTTE
+113 QVIDEQPIVTAK
-122 QLKLWEWLSS
+122 QLQLWDWLAQ

-167 AFLAKEAQ
+167 AYLAPEAQ
-175 EQLLGEL
+175 EQLLKEL
-182 KRAKKQEQLV
+182 QRAKKQEQLV

-202 QVERRALLD
+202 QVERRVLLE

-218 ILRTLI
+218 ILRILI
-224 DKGIFLEEERP
+224 DKGVFLEEQRP
-235 ISRLRQ
+235 ISRLQQ
-241 YNGETQQPHP
+241 YTGETQSPHT
-251 LDSQQTKAIKEIRE
+251 LDQQQSHALSAIQQA
-265 SWQEKNVTLLHGV
+265 WEKTPVTLLHGV

-291 EEVLQQGKQVL
+291 DQVLKQGKQVL

-316 RLQAVFGDKLVV
+316 RLRAVFGDQLVV
-328 YHSKFSNAERVEIY
+328 YHSRFSNAERVEIY
-342 NQVQCSST
+342 NRVKEDEAMRRRGE
-350 EVQHSSK
+350 EVK
-357 LSSEEKTILN
+357 GK
-367 YIEREALNHAE
+367 
-378 QVETPKTRGRLIL
+378 VIL
-391 GARSAIFLPFSN
+391 GARSAIFLPFN
-403 LGLIIVDEEHEPSYK
+403 DLGLIIVDEEHEPSYK

-461 KYGLVEMTERFQ
+461 KYGLVEMKERFQ
-473 GLQLPQITLIDLQR
+473 GLQLPQITMIDLQR

-492 EMYGHFSDPL
+492 EMYGHFADPL

-507 EELAKGKQVIL
+507 EELSKGKQVIL

-525 APFLQCPSCGE
+525 APVLQCTQCGE
-536 VPKCPNCDVSMTY
+536 APKCPNCDVTMTY
-549 HKANRTLVCH
+549 HKAHNTLNCH
-559 CCGHSSSAQ
+559 YCGHHSSLITYSSSLT
-568 NHCPKC
+568 CPKC
-574 KTEYRTQGFGT
+574 GGEMRTQGFGT
-585 ERLEEEIQGL
+585 ERLEEEIKGL
-595 FPEARVLR
+595 FPEARVAR
-603 MDLDSTRKKDAYQTI
+603 MDLDSTRKKDSYQQI
-618 IDRFAKHEVDILI
+618 IDDFAAHRVDILI

-651 QADSLLNQP
+651 QADSLLNTP
-660 DFRSYEHAFQM
+660 DFRSYEQAFQM

-678 AGRTGSQGEVMIQT
+678 AGRTSSQGEVMIQT
-692 FNTKNPVF
+692 FNPKNPVF
-700 EFLKT
+700 EHLKA
-705 HNYKGLYHQQIA
+705 HDYERLYKQQIA

-749 LQQSLQQSFGE
+749 LQQRLQQSFGE

-772 VNNQWVRQIRLRVE
+772 ISNQWVRQIRLRVE
-786 TTANIT
+786 TTANIA
-792 RAKALVKEHIAIV
+792 RAKILLKEHIVFV
-805 QQHEK
+805 QQQEK

>member
-1 MRETESSIEKR
+1 MQ
-12 NTHKNHLSKDE
+12 
-23 NLHISFLCC
+23 F
-32 IFALEMTNQSLYDI
+32 DI

-60 PEALL
+60 PAALL
-65 PIAYRQSP
+65 PIANRQSP
-73 IIGCRVLVPLG
+73 TTGCRVLVPLG
-84 KKSIIGIIYRQ
+84 KKSIIGIIYRK

-100 PANVKVRDVLQII
+100 PASVKVRDALQII

-151 DDNYSAATTQ
+151 DDNYSAAITQ

-167 AFLAKEAQ
+167 AYLAKEAQ

-192 RDFLRLAQNY
+192 QDFLRLAQNY
-202 QVERRALLD
+202 QVERRVLLE

-241 YNGETQQPHP
+241 YTGETQQPHL
-251 LDSQQTKAIKEIRE
+251 LDSQQSRAITEIRE

-291 EEVLQQGKQVL
+291 EEMLQQGKQVL

-342 NQVQCSST
+342 N
-350 EVQHSSK
+350 EVK
-357 LSSEEKTILN
+357 GER
-367 YIEREALNHAE
+367 REA
-378 QVETPKTRGRLIL
+378 KGRVIL
-391 GARSAIFLPFSN
+391 GARSAIFLPFSD

-430 AAIMMAHWYGAKVL
+430 AAILMAQWYGAKVL

-454 YYNALTG
+454 YHNALSG
-461 KYGLVEMTERFQ
+461 KYGLGEMTERFQ

-492 EMYGHFSDPL
+492 EMYGHFADPL

-559 CCGHSSSAQ
+559 CCGHSTSAP
-568 NHCPKC
+568 NHCSKC

-692 FNTKNPVF
+692 FDPKNS
-700 EFLKT
+700 LYQ
-705 HNYKGLYHQQIA
+705 HLIAHDYQGLYAEQIA
-717 ERELFKYPPY
+717 ERKAFGFPPY
-727 QRLIMLTLRHRDL
+727 HRMIMLTLKHRDID
-740 GRLEAAATL
+740 RLATASRL
-749 LQQSLQQSFGE
+749 LQQQLQQVFGT

-766 IPSVTK
+766 LPSVARTQ
-772 VNNQWVRQIRLRVE
+772 NMYVRQIRLTIE
-786 TTANIT
+786 ATANIA
-792 RAKALVKEHIAIV
+792 RAKEMVREQIMFV
-805 QQHEK
+805 QQQTT

>member
-1 MRETESSIEKR
+1 
-12 NTHKNHLSKDE
+12 
-23 NLHISFLCC
+23 
-32 IFALEMTNQSLYDI
+32 MTNQSLYDI

-60 PEALL
+60 PDTLL
-65 PIAYRQSP
+65 PIANRQSP
-73 IIGCRVLVPLG
+73 ITGRRVLVPLG
-84 KKSIIGIIYRQ
+84 KKSVIGIIYRR

-100 PANVKVRDVLQII
+100 APNIKVRDII
-113 DDTPIVTTE
+113 QVIDEQPIVTE
-122 QLKLWEWLSS
+122 KQLQLWEWLAQ

-167 AFLAKEAQ
+167 AYLATEAQ
-175 EQLLGEL
+175 EQLFKDLQ
-182 KRAKKQEQLV
+182 RAKKQEQLV

-202 QVERRALLD
+202 QVERRVLLE

-218 ILRTLI
+218 ILRILI
-224 DKGIFLEEERP
+224 DKGVFLEEQRP
-235 ISRLRQ
+235 ISRLQQ
-241 YNGETQQPHP
+241 YTGETQSPHT
-251 LDSQQTKAIKEIRE
+251 LDQQQSKALVAIQQA
-265 SWQEKNVTLLHGV
+265 WEKAPVTLLHGV

-291 EEVLQQGKQVL
+291 DQVLKQGKQVL

-316 RLQAVFGDKLVV
+316 RLRAVFGDQLVV
-328 YHSKFSNAERVEIY
+328 YHSRFSNAERVEIY
-342 NQVQCSST
+342 NQVKGDEAMRRRGE
-350 EVQHSSK
+350 EVK
-357 LSSEEKTILN
+357 GK
-367 YIEREALNHAE
+367 
-378 QVETPKTRGRLIL
+378 VIL
-391 GARSAIFLPFSN
+391 GARSAIFLPFN
-403 LGLIIVDEEHEPSYK
+403 DLGLIIVDEEHEPSYK

-461 KYGLVEMTERFQ
+461 KYGLVEMKERFQ
-473 GLQLPQITLIDLQR
+473 GLQLPQITMIDLQR

-492 EMYGHFSDPL
+492 EMYGHFADPL

-525 APFLQCPSCGE
+525 APVLQCAKCGE
-536 VPKCPNCDVSMTY
+536 APKCPNCDVTMTY
-549 HKANRTLVCH
+549 HKATNALVCH
-559 CCGHSSSAQ
+559 YCGHSTRIPSK
-568 NHCPKC
+568 CPKC
-574 KTEYRTQGFGT
+574 GGEMRTQGFGT
-585 ERLEEEIQGL
+585 ERLEEEIKGL
-595 FPEARVLR
+595 FPEARVAR
-603 MDLDSTRKKDAYQTI
+603 MDLDSTRKKDSYQQI
-618 IDRFAKHEVDILI
+618 IDDFAAHRVDILI

-692 FNTKNPVF
+692 FNPKNPVF
-700 EFLKT
+700 EYLKA
-705 HNYKGLYHQQIA
+705 HDYKGLYQQQIE

-740 GRLEAAATL
+740 GRLDTAATL
-749 LQQSLQQSFGE
+749 LQQRLQQSFGE

-772 VNNQWVRQIRLRVE
+772 VSNQWVRQIRLRVE
-786 TTANIT
+786 TIANIA
-792 RAKALVKEHIAIV
+792 RAKEMLKEHIAWV
-805 QQHEK
+805 QKQDS

>member
-1 MRETESSIEKR
+1 MRT
-12 NTHKNHLSKDE
+12 
-23 NLHISFLCC
+23 C
-32 IFALEMTNQSLYDI
+32 IFCCTFAAEMTNQSLYDI

-60 PEALL
+60 PDTLL
-65 PIAYRQSP
+65 PIANRQSP
-73 IIGCRVLVPLG
+73 ITGRRVLVPLG
-84 KKSIIGIIYRQ
+84 KKSVIGIIYRR

-100 PANVKVRDVLQII
+100 APNIKVRDIMQVI
-113 DDTPIVTTE
+113 DEQPIVTAK
-122 QLKLWEWLSS
+122 QLQLWDWLAQ

-167 AFLAKEAQ
+167 AYLAKEAQ

-202 QVERRALLD
+202 QVERRILLE

-224 DKGIFLEEERP
+224 DKGVFLEEQRP
-235 ISRLRQ
+235 ISRLQQ
-241 YNGETQQPHP
+241 YTGETQSPHT
-251 LDSQQTKAIKEIRE
+251 LDQQQSKALTAIQ
-265 SWQEKNVTLLHGV
+265 QEWEKTPVTLLHGV

-291 EEVLQQGKQVL
+291 DQVLKQGKQVL

-316 RLQAVFGDKLVV
+316 RLRAVFGDHLVV
-328 YHSKFSNAERVEIY
+328 YHSRFSNAERVEIY
-342 NQVQCSST
+342 NQVKGDEAKRRRGE
-350 EVQHSSK
+350 EVK
-357 LSSEEKTILN
+357 GK
-367 YIEREALNHAE
+367 
-378 QVETPKTRGRLIL
+378 VIL
-391 GARSAIFLPFSN
+391 GARSAIFLPFN
-403 LGLIIVDEEHEPSYK
+403 DLGLIIVDEEHEPSYK

-461 KYGLVEMTERFQ
+461 KYGLVEMKERYK
-473 GLQLPQITLIDLQR
+473 GLQLPQITMIDLQR

-492 EMYGHFSDPL
+492 EMYGHFADPL

-525 APFLQCPSCGE
+525 APVLQCTKCGE
-536 VPKCPNCDVSMTY
+536 APKCPNCDVTMTY
-549 HKANRTLVCH
+549 HKATNSLICH
-559 CCGHSSSAQ
+559 YCGHSTRIPSK
-568 NHCPKC
+568 CPKC
-574 KTEYRTQGFGT
+574 GGEMRTQGFGT
-585 ERLEEEIQGL
+585 ERLEEEIKGL
-595 FPEARVLR
+595 FPEARVAR
-603 MDLDSTRKKDAYQTI
+603 MDLDSTRKKDSYQQI
-618 IDRFAKHEVDILI
+618 IDDFAAHRVDILI

-651 QADSLLNQP
+651 QADSLLNMP
-660 DFRSYEHAFQM
+660 DFRSYEQAFQM

-692 FNTKNPVF
+692 FNPKNPVF
-700 EFLKT
+700 EFLKA
-705 HNYKGLYHQQIA
+705 HNYEGLYHQQIA

-740 GRLEAAATL
+740 ERLEAAATL
-749 LQQSLQQSFGE
+749 LQQRLQQSFGE

-772 VNNQWVRQIRLRVE
+772 ISNQWVRQIRLHVE
-786 TTANIT
+786 TTANIA
-792 RAKALVKEHIAIV
+792 RAKALLKEHIVFV
-805 QQHEK
+805 QQQEK

>member
-1 MRETESSIEKR
+1 
-12 NTHKNHLSKDE
+12 
-23 NLHISFLCC
+23 
-32 IFALEMTNQSLYDI
+32 MTDQPLYDI
-46 ILPLAIADVYTYNI
+46 ILPLAIAEVYTYRI
-60 PEALL
+60 SD
-65 PIAYRQSP
+65 IGYRVSDTSL
-73 IIGCRVLVPLG
+73 IGCRVLVPLG
-84 KKSIIGIIYRQ
+84 KKSVIGIIYRK

-100 PANVKVRDVLQII
+100 PAHVKVRDVLQIV
-113 DDTPIVTTE
+113 DETPIVTAE
-122 QLKLWEWLSS
+122 QIKLWEWLSS

-161 YIQLSP
+161 YIQLAP
-167 AFLAKEAQ
+167 AYLAQEAQ
-175 EQLLGEL
+175 EQLFREL

-192 RDFLRLAQNY
+192 RDFLRLAQHY
-202 QVERRALLD
+202 QVERRLLLE
-211 QSGVSGA
+211 QTGVSGA

-241 YNGETQQPHP
+241 YKGETQKPHT
-251 LDSQQTKAIKEIRE
+251 LDSQQSRAIEEIRK
-265 SWQEKNVTLLHGV
+265 SWQEKHVTLLHGV

-316 RLQAVFGDKLVV
+316 RLQAVFGDRLVV

-342 NQVQCSST
+342 H
-350 EVQHSSK
+350 EVK
-357 LSSEEKTILN
+357 GDEAMR
-367 YIEREALNHAE
+367 REAR
-378 QVETPKTRGRLIL
+378 VIL
-391 GARSAIFLPFSN
+391 GARSAIFLPFSE

-430 AAIMMAHWYGAKVL
+430 AAIMMAQWYGAKVL

-454 YYNALTG
+454 YHNALSG

-473 GLQLPQITLIDLQR
+473 GLQLPTITMIDLQR

-492 EMYGHFSDPL
+492 EMYGHFADPL

-525 APFLQCPSCGE
+525 APFLQCPSCGD

-559 CCGHSSSAQ
+559 CCGHSISAPS
-568 NHCPKC
+568 HCPKC

-692 FNTKNPVF
+692 FDPNNS
-700 EFLKT
+700 LYQ
-705 HNYKGLYHQQIA
+705 HLIQHDYQGLYSKQIA
-717 ERELFKYPPY
+717 ERKAFGFPPY
-727 QRLIMLTLRHRDL
+727 HRMIMLTLKHRDMQ
-740 GRLEAAATL
+740 RLTAASSM
-749 LQQSLQQSFGE
+749 LQQRLQQAFGS

-766 IPSVTK
+766 LPSVARTQ
-772 VNNQWVRQIRLRVE
+772 NMYVRQIRLMIE
-786 TTANIT
+786 ANANIML
-792 RAKALVKEHIAIV
+792 AKELVREHIGFV
-805 QQHEK
+805 QQQSG

>member
-1 MRETESSIEKR
+1 MGNE
-12 NTHKNHLSKDE
+12 
-23 NLHISFLCC
+23 
-32 IFALEMTNQSLYDI
+32 SLYDI
-46 ILPLAIADVYTYNI
+46 ILPLAIADVYTYRTLSI
-60 PEALL
+60 PLQGG
-65 PIAYRQSP
+65 RDV
-73 IIGCRVLVPLG
+73 IGCRVLVPLG
-84 KKSIIGIIYRQ
+84 KKSIIGIIYRK

-100 PANVKVRDVLQII
+100 PASVKVRDVLQIV
-113 DDTPIVTTE
+113 DETPIVTAE

-167 AFLAKEAQ
+167 AYLAKEAQ

-202 QVERRALLD
+202 QVERRILLE

-241 YNGETQQPHP
+241 YTGETQQPHF
-251 LDSQQTKAIKEIRE
+251 LDSQQSRAIAEIRE

-316 RLQAVFGDKLVV
+316 RLQAVFWDKLVV

-342 NQVQCSST
+342 NNIRTKNQEPRT
-350 EVQHSSK
+350 
-357 LSSEEKTILN
+357 KTGK
-367 YIEREALNHAE
+367 
-378 QVETPKTRGRLIL
+378 VIL
-391 GARSAIFLPFSN
+391 GARSAIFLPFSD

-430 AAIMMAHWYGAKVL
+430 AAIMMAQWYGAKVL

-454 YYNALTG
+454 YHNALSG

-473 GLQLPQITLIDLQR
+473 GLQLPQITMIDLQR

-492 EMYGHFSDPL
+492 EMYGHFADPL

-549 HKANRTLVCH
+549 HKANRTLICH
-559 CCGHSSSAQ
+559 CCGHSTSAP

-595 FPEARVLR
+595 FPEARVAR

-618 IDRFAKHEVDILI
+618 IDRFANHEVDILI

-651 QADSLLNQP
+651 QADSILNQP

-692 FNTKNPVF
+692 FDPKNS
-700 EFLKT
+700 LYQ
-705 HNYKGLYHQQIA
+705 HLIQHDYHGLYAEQIA
-717 ERELFKYPPY
+717 ERKAFGFPPY
-727 QRLIMLTLRHRDL
+727 HRMIMLTLKHRDM
-740 GRLEAAATL
+740 GRLEAASGL
-749 LQQSLQQSFGE
+749 LQQRLHQAFGS
-760 RVSGVI
+760 RVSEVI
-766 IPSVTK
+766 VPSVARTQ
-772 VNNQWVRQIRLRVE
+772 NMYVRQIRLTIEV
-786 TTANIT
+786 TANIA
-792 RAKALVKEHIAIV
+792 RAKEVVREQSRWV
-805 QQHEK
+805 QQQTQ
-810 CKGTII
+810 CKGVVI

>member
-1 MRETESSIEKR
+1 M
-12 NTHKNHLSKDE
+12 L
-23 NLHISFLCC
+23 F
-32 IFALEMTNQSLYDI
+32 DI
-46 ILPLAIADVYTYNI
+46 ILPLAIADVYTYRVVDAR
-60 PEALL
+60 EASYGTAA
-65 PIAYRQSP
+65 PIGDGTVMP
-73 IIGCRVLVPLG
+73 IGYGTAMPIGYGTAQAPIGCRVLVPLG
-84 KKSIIGIIYRQ
+84 KKSIIGIIYRK

-100 PANVKVRDVLQII
+100 PESVKVRDILQIV
-113 DDTPIVTTE
+113 DDTPIVTAE

-161 YIQLSP
+161 YIQLAP
-167 AFLAKEAQ
+167 AYLAKEAQ
-175 EQLLGEL
+175 EQLLGAFQ
-182 KRAKKQEQLV
+182 RAKKQEQLV

-202 QVERRALLD
+202 QVERRVLLE

-224 DKGIFLEEERP
+224 DKGIFLEEEHP

-241 YNGETQQPHP
+241 YRGETQLPHS
-251 LDSQQTKAIKEIRE
+251 LDNQQSRAISEIRK

-291 EEVLQQGKQVL
+291 EEVLKQGKQVL

-342 NQVQCSST
+342 HACHGTPDVGRAKAYGVMGKGEWTPSGLMDASLMGKGD
-350 EVQHSSK
+350 EAMR
-357 LSSEEKTILN
+357 
-367 YIEREALNHAE
+367 REAR
-378 QVETPKTRGRLIL
+378 VIL
-391 GARSAIFLPFSN
+391 GARSAIFLPFSE

-430 AAIMMAHWYGAKVL
+430 AAIMMASWYGAKVL

-454 YYNALTG
+454 YHNALSG

-473 GLQLPQITLIDLQR
+473 GLQLPHITLIDLQR

-492 EMYGHFSDPL
+492 EMYGHFADPL

-549 HKANRTLVCH
+549 HKANHTLVCH
-559 CCGHSSSAQ
+559 CCGHSATAP

-574 KTEYRTQGFGT
+574 NTEYRTQGFGT
-585 ERLEEEIQGL
+585 ERLEEEIHGL
-595 FPEARVLR
+595 FPAARVLR

-618 IDRFAKHEVDILI
+618 IDQFAKHEVDILI

-660 DFRSYEHAFQM
+660 NFRSYEQAFQM

-692 FNTKNPVF
+692 FDPKNSLYQHLI
-700 EFLKT
+700 E
-705 HNYKGLYHQQIA
+705 HDYQGLYAEQIA
-717 ERELFKYPPY
+717 ERKAFGFPPY
-727 QRLIMLTLRHRDL
+727 HRMIMLTLKHRDMQ
-740 GRLEAAATL
+740 RLTAASDM
-749 LQQSLQQSFGE
+749 LQQRLQQVFGA
-760 RVSGVI
+760 RISGVI
-766 IPSVTK
+766 MPSIARTQ
-772 VNNQWVRQIRLRVE
+772 NMHVRQIRLTIE
-786 TTANIT
+786 ANANIA
-792 RAKALVKEHIAIV
+792 RAKEMVREQIKLVL
-805 QQHEK
+805 QHAT

-816 LPDVDPM
+816 QPDVDPM

>member
-1 MRETESSIEKR
+1 MQ
-12 NTHKNHLSKDE
+12 
-23 NLHISFLCC
+23 F
-32 IFALEMTNQSLYDI
+32 DI

-60 PEALL
+60 PDALL
-65 PIAYRQSP
+65 PIANRQSP
-73 IIGCRVLVPLG
+73 TTGCRVLVPLG
-84 KKSIIGIIYRQ
+84 KKSIIGIIYRK

-100 PANVKVRDVLQII
+100 PASVKVRDVLQII
-113 DDTPIVTTE
+113 DETPIVTAE

-167 AFLAKEAQ
+167 AYLAKEAQ

-192 RDFLRLAQNY
+192 RDFIRLAQNY
-202 QVERRALLD
+202 QVERRILLE
-211 QSGVSGA
+211 QNGVSGA

-241 YNGETQQPHP
+241 YNGETQMPHA
-251 LDSQQTKAIKEIRE
+251 LDSQQSRAIREIRE

-316 RLQAVFGDKLVV
+316 RLQAVFGERLVV

-342 NQVQCSST
+342 H
-350 EVQHSSK
+350 EVK
-357 LSSEEKTILN
+357 GDEAMR
-367 YIEREALNHAE
+367 REAR
-378 QVETPKTRGRLIL
+378 VIL
-391 GARSAIFLPFSN
+391 GARSAIFLPFDD

-430 AAIMMAHWYGAKVL
+430 AAIMMAQWYGAKVL

-454 YYNALTG
+454 YHNALSG

-473 GLQLPQITLIDLQR
+473 GLQLPHITLIDLQR

-492 EMYGHFSDPL
+492 EMYGHFADPL
-502 VDRIR
+502 VYRIR

-559 CCGHSSSAQ
+559 CCGHSTSAP

-651 QADSLLNQP
+651 QADSLLNMP

-692 FNTKNPVF
+692 FDPKNN
-700 EFLKT
+700 LYQ
-705 HNYKGLYHQQIA
+705 HLIQHDYQGLYTEQIA
-717 ERELFKYPPY
+717 ERKAFGFPPY
-727 QRLIMLTLRHRDL
+727 HRMIMLTLKHRDMQ
-740 GRLEAAATL
+740 RLTAASDM
-749 LQQSLQQSFGE
+749 LQQRLQQAFGT

-766 IPSVTK
+766 LPSVARTQ
-772 VNNQWVRQIRLRVE
+772 NMYVRQIRLTIE
-786 TTANIT
+786 ANANIA
-792 RAKALVKEHIAIV
+792 RAKEMVREQIMFV
-805 QQHEK
+805 QQQAT